1 MASSLLPLQL
11 LQHSLRLPTY
21 EGVFVG
27 VCIEPYVVVKRG
39 DGVQISLDEVPEEG
53 AQEGVPYQLRS
64 RWYRSTIPRG
74 GAVCSVHPDRE
85 AGLQCTI
92 CLRLKVPQHLSYH
105 CSVDCLKSHWH
116 LHKEYHK
123 QFQANGGSVVVE
135 SQEVDA

>member
-1 MASSLLPLQL
+1 MAAHLPLALLP
-11 LQHSLRLPTY
+11 HSLRLPTY

-27 VCIEPYVVVKRG
+27 VSIDPYVVVKRS
-39 DGVQISLDEVPEEG
+39 DGIQVAQEDVPEDG
-53 AQEGVPYQLRS
+53 SPDGTYQLRS
-64 RWYRSTIPRG
+64 RWYRSTITRG

-116 LHKEYHK
+116 LHKDYHK
-123 QFQANGGSVVVE
+123 QFQANGESSLLASGSCRIF
-135 SQEVDA
+135 